1 MSKKSVIQRNNK
13 KKILINK
20 YKDYRKELKKLIK
33 KTDNFEKG
41 MELRQ
46 KLQKLPRNS
55 SQTRFKNRCWL
66 TGRPRAYSRFFGVSR
81 QSLRELFI
89 AGYLPGVIKASW

>member
-1 MSKKSVIQRNNK
+1 MSKKSIIQRNNK
-13 KKILINK
+13 KEILINK

-33 KTDNFEKG
+33 KTDNFEEG
-41 MELRQ
+41 MKLSQ

-55 SQTRFKNRCWL
+55 SQTRFKNRCWI

-89 AGYLPGVIKASW
+89 TGYLPGVIKASW